1 MTNKILKIALALSIG
16 TFTFLQADTKY
27 EKNYNN
33 NTINVP
39 SSKND
44 KIFIREYKY
53 NASDTDSKVSSRKKA
68 IAQLK
73 SILSEEVGVHIQ
85 SNFEIKQNSHNKYVK
100 REINQL
106 SSSITKLKILKEKWN
121 GVTYYIKASVKINEE
136 QTMLLLL
143 EAIKAKASQKDVK
156 RLNKIL
162 KEQNG
167 NLDKSYSKI
176 QQLQKKLVLQEI
188 KNQASKDELLHTK
201 KTLQKL
207 QKEKQQFDNQ
217 IVEQKSEINKINKLV
232 QKAKDRI
239 KNSSI
244 KACMMTKGMTINEV
258 VSAIGKPTGK
268 GQIYRYETYPKSWY
282 YGSIELQFGTKSGIL
297 KWISGCTE
305 IKKEL
310 KLWKELDKI
319 EVLNKFYSKSK
330 HTYDYKKARDN
341 GYSDNEI
348 INYLKKQ
355 DAYKLKIIESLKAGY
370 SSTEIINYLLKDSK
384 FKLPKGFILDK

>member
-1 MTNKILKIALALSIG
+1 MSNKILKIALALSIG
-16 TFTFLQADTKY
+16 TFTLLQANNHY

-39 SSKND
+39 SSKDD

-85 SNFEIKQNSHNKYVK
+85 SGFEIKQNSHNKYVK
-100 REINQL
+100 KEINQL
-106 SSSITKLKILKEKWN
+106 SASITKLKILEEKWN

-167 NLDKSYSKI
+167 NLDKSYSRI

-188 KNQASKDELLHTK
+188 KNQASKDELLDTQEILKKLEIDINKYNYEININKKQEKIYNTK
-201 KTLQKL
+201 LERMKSLIGDINNKAKYRFKKRKKENERKSKKWEEKKKL
-207 QKEKQQFDNQ
+207 VCSLEKG
-217 IVEQKSEINKINKLV
+217 VYKSEIENIFNVNLNGGTFNDYDCKKRSDGYTDCFSQKLGRKSFWDRPYVIHPQICGHNRCLQLKFIN
-232 QKAKDRI
+232 
-239 KNSSI
+239 
-244 KACMMTKGMTINEV
+244 NELYN
-258 VSAIGKPTGK
+258 IH
-268 GQIYRYETYPKSWY
+268 
-282 YGSIELQFGTKSGIL
+282 
-297 KWISGCTE
+297 GC
-305 IKKEL
+305 K
-310 KLWKELDKI
+310 
-319 EVLNKFYSKSK
+319 
-330 HTYDYKKARDN
+330 
-341 GYSDNEI
+341 
-348 INYLKKQ
+348 
-355 DAYKLKIIESLKAGY
+355 
-370 SSTEIINYLLKDSK
+370 
-384 FKLPKGFILDK
+384 